1 MRLHD
6 TATKTLL
13 TIPFVGGILFSIMA
27 ILGITYLGADQHKN
41 DVVETTYRRNDG
53 TTYTERRGAYTSGTI
68 LLVGIAV
75 LIAFVKVTYAF
86 VVSLIEMYPILS
98 TAFIWVTTL
107 GFAVSFMLRKEIS
120 NGLVGVDEKSGFGAI
135 FWVLLLLSFAWPL
148 TGGDFVGGDADL
160 VVLYVPVTLFVFLG
174 FMIPLVASF
183 QNIYLSVKGGGGK
196 AVLLA
201 ALMVSFCMVPFFLEQ
216 YLATS
221 SFSVDEW
228 ITQKAAAAA
237 TGPIAIASITFLA
250 ARFALN
256 KKNHA
261 FLRFLASPFL
271 LMAALLPLASAGV
284 IAFYIFNY
292 HYLENTGL
300 PFTSALGAVVIDD
313 GGAPAI
319 ILAITLSFIVTML
332 LCWYNLKC
340 EPASKKKGV
349 VCNGLVSFFFAP
361 LMTFGVL
368 VLFSGNAL
376 LQELESDGEKVNVFL
391 SLRIDADADSG
402 FDREDKLA
410 AWHSYVRNNENT
422 PKLKLFLPDLD
433 VPFEQ
438 GMLLSKGKHK
448 VHYHHGDT
456 SGIFILNVN
465 KRRSGVMLVDEVLS
479 LK

>member
-183 QNIYLSVKGGGGK
+183 QNIYLSVKGGGAK
-196 AVLLA
+196 TVFFA
-201 ALMVSFCMVPFFLEQ
+201 ALMVTFCMIPFFLDQ
-216 YLATS
+216 FLATS

-319 ILAITLSFIVTML
+319 ILAITLSFIVTVL
-332 LCWYNLKC
+332 LCWYNVKC
-340 EPASKKKGV
+340 EPESKKKGV
-349 VCNGLVSFFFAP
+349 LCNGLVTFFFVP
-361 LMTFGVL
+361 LMTFGL
-368 VLFSGNAL
+368 WVLFSGNVL
-376 LQELESDGEKVNVFL
+376 LQELESENEKVNVFL
-391 SLRIDADADSG
+391 SLRIDADQDLVN
-402 FDREDKLA
+402 EDELA